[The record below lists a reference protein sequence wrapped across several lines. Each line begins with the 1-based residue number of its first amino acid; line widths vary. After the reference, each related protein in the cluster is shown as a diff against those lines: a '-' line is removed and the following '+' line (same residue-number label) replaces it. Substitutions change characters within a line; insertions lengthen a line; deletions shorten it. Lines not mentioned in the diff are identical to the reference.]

1 MALSPME
8 THDEELGQLRRLAQS
23 PAWGLFSSRVLK
35 RVASSEQEKARLL
48 REGMLQ
54 QAMAMQCRVD
64 GLREALD
71 ILPQLIEEVQP
82 KEDVGSY

>member
-1 MALSPME
+1 MPLSPTE
-8 THDEELGQLRRLAQS
+8 THAEELGQLRRLAQS

-48 REGMLQ
+48 RESNLQ

-71 ILPQLIEEVQP
+71 MLPQMIEEVQP
-82 KEDVGSY
+82 KEEVGSY